1 MQIKLMGL
9 MILEFFLLKIEKRFQ
24 FMLIKLL
31 ENIYTNHFLIVLKIT
46 KIIQLFLN
54 LLILKKRF
62 HLISH

>member
-1 MQIKLMGL
+1 MQIKPMGL